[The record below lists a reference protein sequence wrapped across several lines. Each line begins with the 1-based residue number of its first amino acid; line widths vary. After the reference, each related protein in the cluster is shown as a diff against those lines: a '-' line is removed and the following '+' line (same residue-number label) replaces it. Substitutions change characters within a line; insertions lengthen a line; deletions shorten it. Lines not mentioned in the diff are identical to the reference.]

1 MNKRLFRSRK
11 DTFLSGVCGGI
22 ADYFNFDVSLV
33 RIGWVIATLA
43 TGGLGLIAYIIAA
56 VVVPLEPTGGIEDM
70 YTEPQNTQEPQGSAE
85 PKPSQNSYQNTAGS
99 APWSDNRGLRKE
111 SGSARKYTG
120 LFLIVLGIFFLIR
133 RYIPAIDFGMLWA
146 VCLVVV
152 GIGLM
157 TKRG

>member
-1 MNKRLFRSRK
+1 MNRRLYRSRK

-56 VVVPLEPTGGIEDM
+56 VVVPMEPLGGVEDM
-70 YTEPQNTQEPQGSAE
+70 AADNYNTERPAEGE
-85 PKPSQNSYQNTAGS
+85 PKSAQYTGTTGYQTGPDA
-99 APWSDNRGLRKE
+99 WRRD
-111 SGSARKYTG
+111 SGSTRKYGG
-120 LFLIVLGIFFLIR
+120 LFLILLGVFFILR
-133 RYIPAIDFGMLWA
+133 RFIPSIDFGMLWA
-146 VCLVVV
+146 VCLVLV

>member
-1 MNKRLFRSRK
+1 MNKRLYRSRK

-56 VVVPLEPTGGIEDM
+56 VVVPIEPLGGVEEM
-70 YTEPQNTQEPQGSAE
+70 GTEYQNNDKTTENE
-85 PKPSQNSYQNTAGS
+85 PKSTAYTGTPNYNTGTDS
-99 APWSDNRGLRKE
+99 WRRD
-111 SGSARKYTG
+111 SGSTRKYGG
-120 LFLIVLGIFFLIR
+120 LFLILLGVFFIVR
-133 RYIPAIDFGMLWA
+133 RYIPSIDFGMLWA
-146 VCLVVV
+146 VCLVLV
-152 GIGLM
+152 GLGLM